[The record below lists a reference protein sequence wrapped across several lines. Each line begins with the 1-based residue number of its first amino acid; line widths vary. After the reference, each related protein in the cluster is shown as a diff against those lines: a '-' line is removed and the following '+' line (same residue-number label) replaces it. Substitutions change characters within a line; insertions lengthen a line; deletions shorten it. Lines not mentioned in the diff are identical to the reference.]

1 MIVIENKCKSRYF
14 EDNLCIYQTVPM
26 TTIEYEVSFE
36 NIEVGKEESL
46 VTFSFSLPPLSL
58 SLSVNNKA
66 TTRACK

>member
-14 EDNLCIYQTVPM
+14 KDNLCIYQTVPV

-46 VTFSFSLPPLSL
+46 ITFSFSLPPPSL
-58 SLSVNNKA
+58 SLSEQ
-66 TTRACK
+66 